1 MGYWKEKKMWA
12 QIGNWLYQN
21 AIAIFISA
29 IASLL
34 ISKRYYDKANRES
47 VLMTVIFPIVK
58 LLEKRNYTRKN
69 YEALFEINCSYAV
82 KYLRKKERNK
92 LLALLSAYRDVCR
105 YSKENAD
112 TSCIMQYYIDKLR
125 ENGINP
131 KPCAIKDDDG
141 EVVADDFPPDY
152 NYLENYVCEIV
163 SSYDFIESP
172 AECTIKIADAFN
184 RYTQK
189 YYSDEE
195 IVYFNDYSI
204 EKVIELS
211 EVSKK
216 WNDKFQ
222 RADESKEEF
231 LNLPIC
237 KKVKNI
243 IDEASV
249 NEYVKNRKTL
259 KKNTGKF
266 TDKIKEEINS
276 LKDAKYSSI
285 YVVVCLIEQAVLL
298 ELLKDITQLIPDDAI
313 RTFVYIGGGLMSFFI
328 MLKILDVL
336 VKKAGKKIEN
346 DALIQR
352 KSKEEYIPEKG
363 DKIIE
368 CATMLGYLSPLLCV
382 STWISGIENA
392 QIYKWGI
399 IILVH
404 ILGIG
409 MPLVVKKKQ

>member
-1 MGYWKEKKMWA
+1 MSNSKYGILEGEKMWA

-112 TSCIMQYYIDKLR
+112 TSCIMQYYIDNLR

-172 AECTIKIADAFN
+172 ESCSQRIAVAFRN
-184 RYTQK
+184 YTK
-189 YYSDEE
+189 ENYTDKDIS
-195 IVYFNDYSI
+195 YFKDYPI
-204 EKVIELS
+204 ERVIELS

-216 WNDKFQ
+216 WKYKFELANV
-222 RADESKEEF
+222 RKKEF
-231 LNLPIC
+231 LELPIC
-237 KKVKNI
+237 KKVKDI
-243 IDEASV
+243 INESSV
-249 NEYVKNRKTL
+249 NEYVK
-259 KKNTGKF
+259 
-266 TDKIKEEINS
+266 KEKE
-276 LKDAKYSSI
+276 
-285 YVVVCLIEQAVLL
+285 
-298 ELLKDITQLIPDDAI
+298 T
-313 RTFVYIGGGLMSFFI
+313 
-328 MLKILDVL
+328 
-336 VKKAGKKIEN
+336 KA
-346 DALIQR
+346 
-352 KSKEEYIPEKG
+352 
-363 DKIIE
+363 
-368 CATMLGYLSPLLCV
+368 
-382 STWISGIENA
+382 
-392 QIYKWGI
+392 
-399 IILVH
+399 
-404 ILGIG
+404 
-409 MPLVVKKKQ
+409 